1 MDRRL
6 QIEEPLEP
14 FNLDRMPKKS
24 CGVNEP
30 LGSFIITTYICI
42 LGSPWV
48 LWPLWPWGAKQPAWA
63 TVFRPA
69 SGSCDELDEQREG
82 REGRESFSR
91 FAGTWRHP
99 HRVSLVGIGSL
110 GIPGIIDRVRAINGR
125 FSSWPGSVSSVFC
138 SRRRIAERGRT
149 HLGDIY

>member
-1 MDRRL
+1 MKMHRERLAVDRRL

-48 LWPLWPWGAKQPAWA
+48 LVAFVAL
-63 TVFRPA
+63 
-69 SGSCDELDEQREG
+69 GSQAAR
-82 REGRESFSR
+82 
-91 FAGTWRHP
+91 
-99 HRVSLVGIGSL
+99 L
-110 GIPGIIDRVRAINGR
+110 GNGL
-125 FSSWPGSVSSVFC
+125 PPC
-138 SRRRIAERGRT
+138 ER
-149 HLGDIY
+149 LL